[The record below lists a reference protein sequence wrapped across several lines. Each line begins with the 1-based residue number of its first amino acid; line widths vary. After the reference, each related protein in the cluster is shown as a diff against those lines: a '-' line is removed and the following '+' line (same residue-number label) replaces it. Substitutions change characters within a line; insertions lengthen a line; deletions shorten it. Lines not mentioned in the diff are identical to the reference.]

1 VRVNGRQ
8 QVFVPIY
15 RQQGA
20 SSLDV
25 ADGVKAAIPEM
36 EKELPEGST
45 LDFVVDQTEYVR
57 KAIDSLVHEG
67 IIGAILVSVMILV
80 FLGNARMTFIA
91 TLSLPTLTGHQ
102 KRWSRILL
110 RLGIGV
116 VGIGVVALALTG
128 DLPNPFRHTEAAAT
142 PAKDSENR
150 TQVKVIRPKRET
162 AVPITVDQI
171 AAVEPY
177 YRADLRACSSGIVK
191 RVTKDIGNKVKKGE
205 ILVEIAYLDLVQ
217 VHAQIAINADTLEKA
232 TSMLKAAKDAQAAK
246 LDRTAGDVQRAQ
258 TEVLFREQ
266 ERIDLDGRAGAAS
279 ARLGRFL
286 LIPESVKL
294 LPADAA
300 VAPVTLIDASQSL
313 KSLVA
318 LGVQNHPQLAANRAQ
333 LTAAWEHVALAKKA
347 AILPK
352 LAVVDQVGSFGGGL
366 NDDLQ
371 NFDARNALGVQLFWE
386 LRNFGFGNRADIAQ
400 HRDVVDQRNYQ
411 LLDSQARLVAEI
423 VDAAQI
429 AKAKASS
436 LGIAEQAVKEA
447 TELYRIAKEGTFNV
461 IDAKNLFDAL
471 RPLQAIQT
479 LNQARLNYLAT
490 VIDYNRAQYRLFTA
504 LGHAPKCAVA
514 R

>member
-1 VRVNGRQ
+1 MTLSRIVGAGALVSFLGCASTPPPLPEPPVIARAATPVK
-8 QVFVPIY
+8 PIT
-15 RQQGA
+15 
-20 SSLDV
+20 SSPIVLTS
-25 ADGVKAAIPEM
+25 A
-36 EKELPEGST
+36 ELPEAASSVPIPDTNFEEQLPIDLPTVLRLVDANNPAIGFARAKVSEAQARLDKAELQWIPNLSVGAAYNHFDGQT
-45 LDFVVDQTEYVR
+45 QNQRGEVFGTSRGNLFAGGGIALGLDFAEAIYRPLIERQR
-57 KAIDSLVHEG
+57 KAGDDFRYQS
-67 IIGAILVSVMILV
+67 AIL
-80 FLGNARMTFIA
+80 G
-91 TLSLPTLTGHQ
+91 
-102 KRWSRILL
+102 
-110 RLGIGV
+110 
-116 VGIGVVALALTG
+116 
-128 DLPNPFRHTEAAAT
+128 
-142 PAKDSENR
+142 SELD
-150 TQVKVIRPKRET
+150 
-162 AVPITVDQI
+162 AV
-171 AAVEPY
+171 
-177 YRADLRACSSGIVK
+177 
-191 RVTKDIGNKVKKGE
+191 
-205 ILVEIAYLDLVQ
+205 IAYLDLVQ

-232 TSMLKAAKDAQAAK
+232 QSMHKAAKDAQAAK

-266 ERIDLDGRAGAAS
+266 ERIDLEGRAGAAS

-286 LIPESVKL
+286 LIPETVKL

-300 VAPVTLIDASQSL
+300 VAPVTLIDAGQSL

-318 LGVQNHPQLAANRAQ
+318 LGVQNHPQLAANRAE
-333 LTAAWEHVALAKKA
+333 LTAAWERVALAKKA

-352 LAVVDQVGSFGGGL
+352 LAVVDQVGGFGGGF

-386 LRNFGFGNRADIAQ
+386 LRNFGLGNQADIAQ
-400 HRDVVDQRNYQ
+400 HRAVVDQRNYQ

-429 AKAKASS
+429 AKAKANS
-436 LGIAEQAVKEA
+436 LAIAEQAVKEA

-504 LGHAPKCAVA
+504 LGHAPQCAVA